1 MSDTN
6 PTDVVIG
13 VDTHKNVHAVAAVS
27 ALGVHLASTTIPYAS
42 GQPRLLG
49 NDEFWQ
55 GNTLRS
61 ALRWFKVMADGAVEI
76 ITGRE
81 RRRRWS
87 IEDKLKIVAET
98 LEPGASV
105 NQIAARHDVYPGL
118 LFTWR
123 RQMRSGKLAAQR
135 KPLFFHVQTHDAGLS
150 AVPAQ
155 MQRASSASRQI
166 EIELSNGSR
175 VRVEEGVSLTAL
187 RRVLAALRE

>member
-1 MSDTN
+1 
-6 PTDVVIG
+6 
-13 VDTHKNVHAVAAVS
+13 
-27 ALGVHLASTTIPYAS
+27 
-42 GQPRLLG
+42 
-49 NDEFWQ
+49 
-55 GNTLRS
+55 
-61 ALRWFKVMADGAVEI
+61 MADGAVEI

-87 IEDKLKIVAET
+87 VEDKLKIVGKT

-105 NQIAARHDVYPGL
+105 NQIAARHDIYPGL

-123 RQMRSGKLAAQR
+123 RQMRSGQLAAQR
-135 KPLFFHVQTHDAGLS
+135 KPLFFPVQTHDAGLS
-150 AVPAQ
+150 TVPAK
-155 MQRASSASRQI
+155 MERASSASRQI

>member
-1 MSDTN
+1 
-6 PTDVVIG
+6 
-13 VDTHKNVHAVAAVS
+13 
-27 ALGVHLASTTIPYAS
+27 
-42 GQPRLLG
+42 
-49 NDEFWQ
+49 
-55 GNTLRS
+55 
-61 ALRWFKVMADGAVEI
+61 MADGAVEI

-87 IEDKLKIVAET
+87 VEDKLKIVAET

-135 KPLFFHVQTHDAGLS
+135 KPLFFPVQTHDAGLS
-150 AVPAQ
+150 AMPAQ
-155 MQRASSASRQI
+155 RGSSASRQI

>member
-1 MSDTN
+1 
-6 PTDVVIG
+6 
-13 VDTHKNVHAVAAVS
+13 
-27 ALGVHLASTTIPYAS
+27 
-42 GQPRLLG
+42 
-49 NDEFWQ
+49 
-55 GNTLRS
+55 
-61 ALRWFKVMADGAVEI
+61 MADGAVEI

-87 IEDKLKIVAET
+87 VEDKLKIVAET

-123 RQMRSGKLAAQR
+123 RQMRSGQLAAQR
-135 KPLFFHVQTHDAGLS
+135 KPLFFPVQTHDASLS
-150 AVPAQ
+150 TMPAQ

>member
-1 MSDTN
+1 
-6 PTDVVIG
+6 
-13 VDTHKNVHAVAAVS
+13 
-27 ALGVHLASTTIPYAS
+27 
-42 GQPRLLG
+42 
-49 NDEFWQ
+49 
-55 GNTLRS
+55 
-61 ALRWFKVMADGAVEI
+61 MADGTVEI

-87 IEDKLKIVAET
+87 VEDKLKIVAET

-123 RQMRSGKLAAQR
+123 RQVRNGKLAAQR
-135 KPLFFHVQTHDAGLS
+135 KPLFFPVQTLDTALP
-150 AVPAQ
+150 ALPAQ
-155 MQRASSASRQI
+155 MERTNSAPRQI
-166 EIELSNGSR
+166 EIELKNGSR

>member
-1 MSDTN
+1 
-6 PTDVVIG
+6 
-13 VDTHKNVHAVAAVS
+13 
-27 ALGVHLASTTIPYAS
+27 
-42 GQPRLLG
+42 
-49 NDEFWQ
+49 
-55 GNTLRS
+55 
-61 ALRWFKVMADGAVEI
+61 MADGAVEI

-118 LFTWR
+118 LFPWR
-123 RQMRSGKLAAQR
+123 RQMRNGKLAAQR
-135 KPLFFHVQTHDAGLS
+135 KPLFFPVQTHDAGLS
-150 AVPAQ
+150 AMPAQ

-175 VRVEEGVSLTAL
+175 VRVEEGVSLTTL

>member
-1 MSDTN
+1 
-6 PTDVVIG
+6 
-13 VDTHKNVHAVAAVS
+13 
-27 ALGVHLASTTIPYAS
+27 
-42 GQPRLLG
+42 
-49 NDEFWQ
+49 
-55 GNTLRS
+55 
-61 ALRWFKVMADGAVEI
+61 MADGAVEI

-87 IEDKLKIVAET
+87 VEDKLKIVAET

-123 RQMRSGKLAAQR
+123 RQMRNGKLAAQR
-135 KPLFFHVQTHDAGLS
+135 KPLFFPVQTHDAGLS
-150 AVPAQ
+150 AMPAQ

-187 RRVLAALRE
+187 RQVLAALRE